1 MFTFLFII
9 LPILYFRLE
18 EKVVMKC
25 KPVIEGKMQRI
36 NLDLK
41 INNEDRAFGATLS
54 YYISMKYHEIGLP
67 DDSIN
72 LNFRGSAGQSFGVFL
87 QKGISLNLE
96 GDANDYVGKGL
107 SGGKICIFPPKC
119 SPFKSEEN
127 VIVGNVALYG
137 ATSGKAYFRGN
148 FF

>member
-1 MFTFLFII
+1 
-9 LPILYFRLE
+9 
-18 EKVVMKC
+18 MKC
-25 KPVIEGKMQRI
+25 KPVIDGKMQRI
-36 NLDLK
+36 HLDLK

-67 DDSIN
+67 EDSLN

-119 SPFKSEEN
+119 SPFKSEDN

-137 ATSGKAYFRGN
+137 ATSGKAYFRGEYYSIK
-148 FF
+148 FFP